1 MDKVSVR
8 RCLETLLILYSDQ
21 REVQV
26 ELLSAGEDTGAVGAA
41 SVVLHAAYSPRLMS
55 LRSPRGLADEALQFS
70 KPHIRSCEVLDLLSC

>member
-1 MDKVSVR
+1 MRDFEMDKVSVR

-26 ELLSAGEDTGAVGAA
+26 ELSSAGEDTGAVGAA

-55 LRSPRGLADEALQFS
+55 MRSPLTRTL
-70 KPHIRSCEVLDLLSC
+70 